1 MPTEKKFLIEVSS
14 PPPSDRLDRYL
25 TTCLPELSRAYIQ
38 KLIRGSQVLVN
49 GVPVKSSYK
58 PLPGDRIE
66 ISLPP
71 PEPTELLPEKIPLTI
86 VYEDEHLLVIDKPTG
101 MVVHPGAGVR
111 QGTLVNA
118 LLAYSPSLSGVGG
131 RLRPGI
137 VHRLDKNTSGLL
149 VVAKDDISHR
159 KLQQQFSEKIA
170 RRTYKALVWGGLT
183 PEEGVLENFINRSK
197 SDRKKFVVAPAG
209 KPAITIYRVEEHFSF
224 LTLIQVQ
231 LKTGRTHQ
239 IRVHFNHIHHPVFG
253 DPEYSGRRKQLNRLS
268 SLSQKKFA
276 VYLLQLI
283 TRQAL
288 HAFQLGFYHPIAQKW
303 LEFQSPLPED
313 MSSVIQEIRKFEV
326 ER

>member
-1 MPTEKKFLIEVSS
+1 MPTAKKFLIEIPS
-14 PPPSDRLDRYL
+14 PPPSERLDRYL
-25 TTCLPELSRAYIQ
+25 ANRLPELSRAYIQ
-38 KLIRGSQVLVN
+38 KLIRDALVLVN
-49 GVPVKSSYK
+49 GEPVKSSYK
-58 PLPGDRIE
+58 PVPGDKIS

-71 PEPTELLPEKIPLTI
+71 PQPTEIYPEKIPLNI
-86 VYEDEHLLVIDKPTG
+86 IYEDRHLLVVDKPAG

-118 LLAYSPSLSGVGG
+118 LLGYCPNLSGVGG

-159 KLQQQFSEKIA
+159 KLQQQFSNKTA
-170 RRTYKALVWGGLT
+170 QRKYKALVWGKLT
-183 PEEGVLENFINRSK
+183 PEEGILENFINRSK
-197 SDRKKFVVAPAG
+197 ANRKKFVVAQSG
-209 KPAITIYRVEEHFSF
+209 KPAVTHYRVEQYFTF
-224 LTLIQVQ
+224 LTLVQVQ

-253 DPEYSGRRKQLNRLS
+253 DPDYSGRTKQLNRLS
-268 SLSQKKFA
+268 TLSLKKFA

-283 TRQAL
+283 SRQAL
-288 HAFQLGFYHPIAQKW
+288 HAYQLGFYHPIQQKW

-313 MSSVIQEIRKFEV
+313 FNKIIQEIRKFEV
-326 ER
+326 GS